1 MRYLEKEMFIVI
13 SQEGSE
19 KKRKMDLY
27 DIPFPTH
34 APWRTVFIASASL
47 SLIEDIM
54 AECMN

>member
-1 MRYLEKEMFIVI
+1 MFIVI

-19 KKRKMDLY
+19 KKRKMDHY